1 MPQKLKMRIM
11 RRFVLSLT
19 LLAFALGMKAQ
30 GDHVTR
36 ETRVYSIIGN
46 DTLKVDAYI
55 NQQAEVKAEGRPVI
69 LYVHGGGF
77 TMGSRVNAAQE
88 VYMRYMAEHGWLAVA
103 MDYRLAGVASS
114 PDGIVQKIVDLSGSY
129 MHAVKVA
136 TADVVDATNFVLQQK
151 DWKANPNKFC
161 LGGGSAG
168 AMATLQLIYDA
179 CNDEAYTQKLPQGF
193 AYAGAISQAGCI
205 AVDAGQSLTWKKKP
219 CPIMLLHGTRDT
231 AVPLGVLDIEC
242 RLVGTLPIAEQL
254 DEMGVPYWK
263 CIVKGADHV
272 IAMQTLTSYLEEQY
286 RFLHDFVEN
295 GLQTTVNMEV
305 KDKVPANMSSVE
317 AMIQYVPLYILGY
330 GQYLEQLDWNN
341 LPKPD
346 SIVY

>member
-1 MPQKLKMRIM
+1 MRKL
-11 RRFVLSLT
+11 VLSVM
-19 LLAFALGMKAQ
+19 LLAFTLGMTAQ
-30 GDHVTR
+30 SDHVTR
-36 ETRVYSIIGN
+36 ETRVFSIIGK

-55 NQQAEVKAEGRPVI
+55 NQQAEVKTEGRPVI
-69 LYVHGGGF
+69 MYIHGGGF
-77 TMGSRVNAAQE
+77 TVGSRVNAAQE
-88 VYMRYMAEHGWLAVA
+88 VYMRYMAERGWLAVSV
-103 MDYRLAGVASS
+103 DYRLAGVSSS

-129 MHAVKVA
+129 MNAVKVA
-136 TADVVDATNFVLQQK
+136 CSDVVDATNFVLEQK
-151 DWKANPNKFC
+151 DWKADPNKFC
-161 LGGGSAG
+161 LSGGSAG

-179 CNDEAYTQKLPQGF
+179 CNDEEYTQRLPKGF
-193 AYAGAISQAGCI
+193 SYAGGISQSGCI
-205 AVDAGQSLTWKKKP
+205 AIEAGRQSLTWKKKP
-219 CPIMLLHGTRDT
+219 CPIMFFHGTRDN

-242 RLVGTLPIAEQL
+242 RLIGTLPIAEQL

-263 CIVKGADHV
+263 CIIKGADHV

-295 GLQTTVNMEV
+295 GLQSSVNTEI
-305 KDKVPANMSSVE
+305 KDKVPPHMSSVE

-330 GQYLEQLDWNN
+330 GQYLDQLDWNN